1 VSLSDRLSSLS
12 PAQRELFELLRKK
25 NARPA
30 RPEPPPLVRRP
41 AVPAEEAAWPLTVDQ
56 ERLWFLYQLDPAD
69 SSYNIPMATTLVGA
83 VDPGALVRSLTE
95 IVRRHEAWRT
105 TFPARDGSPV
115 QVVHPPAPVPMPVI
129 DLSGLPE
136 ERRVAES
143 RRVLVEEV
151 RRPFDLEQGPLLRC
165 SLIRREPQI
174 HDWALTAHHI
184 VTDWYSSQV
193 FWGELAA
200 LYPSLAAGR
209 PVALPELPV
218 QYADF
223 AVWQR
228 TCLSG
233 EALREHLDYWTHHL
247 AGAPLALELPTDH
260 PRPVHFTT
268 RGRRI
273 RMALSRAR
281 SEGIKNYARVHRA
294 TPFMVIL
301 GLLQTL
307 LARASGQDQVIVASP
322 NVNRARPELQQL
334 LGFFITQLVYCTDL
348 GEDPTFSQLT
358 DRVRQVA
365 MGALA
370 HQDLPFGKLV
380 EALRPERDTSRPP
393 VAQVTLLLLEAAMA
407 SAFPDLG
414 GLRMREVELDP
425 EASSSELTLALWDS
439 PEGFKGHLEFNSDL
453 FDTTTVARL
462 AEGFVS
468 LLDAVVAGS
477 PTSDAPL
484 SALPVQSE
492 AATHQVL
499 REWNDTRLAGEAEPV
514 PVHRMIE
521 AQAGRTPEAVALVD
535 GEERWTYRELTARAA
550 ELAERLRRMGVG
562 PEARVAVCLPRS
574 GELVASL
581 LGILSSG
588 AAYVPLDPA
597 YPQERLRFMLEDC
610 GAAALVTRPELE
622 PLLPDLPVPRVN
634 PHPPTPSPTHPPD
647 PPGEGAPPPMTVES
661 VTGLPP
667 LPGGREGVWERG
679 PGGEGPGVA
688 GSPGVD
694 GATADHLAYLIY
706 TSGSTGRPKAVG
718 VRHHNVSTFVSWAG
732 ELFAEELAGGVLFST
747 SVCFDLSVF
756 EVFGTLAHGGTLIL
770 AENALALTE
779 IPAAG
784 EVGLINTVPSAMAEL
799 LRLAEQLPPSVRAV
813 SLCGEPFY
821 RRLADDIQARGIGRA
836 INLYG
841 PSEDTVYS
849 TWELV
854 PHGEELEPAIG
865 RPITGTQAY
874 VLDRGLWPVPMGAR
888 GELYLAGD
896 GLARGYMGRPDLTAD
911 RFVPDPFADRPG
923 GRMYRT
929 GDLSR
934 WRSGGALEFL
944 GRIDRQ
950 VKVRGFRIE
959 LGEIEAVLAALPGVA
974 DVAVVVRD
982 GRLAAYLVPDPEVEG
997 EALVEAARNA
1007 VLDRLPRHMAPALWA
1022 ALPALPHTPNG
1033 KVDHKAL
1040 PAPEALDGGSGAE
1053 AAPPRTPAE
1062 EALAAIWC
1070 EVLGLPGVGIHDN
1083 FFRLGGDSI
1092 LSIRVVARAR
1102 QAGLIL
1108 TPRQIFERQTVAELA
1123 AAAAPLDTT
1132 APVAET
1138 GPVTGA
1144 APLTPIQRWFLEAR
1158 PADPHHFNQAVLLET
1173 RTPVEDREL
1182 RRAVAAL
1189 LEHHDA
1195 LRLRFPEEGHA
1206 VFSPPAAEPPVTRVD
1221 LSAIPA
1227 ERRRAVLEEAAS
1239 SAQASLDLAS
1249 GPLLRAVFFDLGA
1262 GSPGRLLL
1270 VIHHLVVDGVSWRIL
1285 LEDLQTFPGLPAR
1298 TTSWQRWAE
1307 QLTEHA
1313 RSAAVQDEAAFWLAQ
1328 PEPEPLP
1335 VDRSEGEDT
1344 EASADTVSVTLPTE
1358 ATRAL
1363 LREAAAAYHGRPD
1376 DLLLTAVARA
1386 FQAWTGSSRLVLW
1399 LEGHGRE
1406 EALPGLPAMDLSRTV
1421 GWFTS
1426 LFPVALDLQGASEPG
1441 AAIRRV
1447 KETLREIP
1455 AGGIGHGLL
1464 RFGGE
1469 ETAAALAARLQPE
1482 VVFNHLGRLDLVL
1495 GDDSPYAPA
1504 PESSGWPR
1512 SPRALRRHRLEI
1524 NAAVAGGRL
1533 EVHWTYGRNVHE
1545 RATIERLARRF
1556 ASELEAL
1563 IAHCLAPGA
1572 GGWTPS
1578 DFPLARLGQNTLD
1591 RLTGNDPLV
1600 EDVYPLSPMQAGLLF
1615 HGIYAPATEIYFEQI
1630 SCTIRGDL
1638 DAAAFH
1644 RAWQRVVDRHGIL
1657 RTAFA
1662 WEGLEQPL
1670 QVVRRGV
1677 QLPWVEAD
1685 WQDVGETGAAD
1696 AQLAAFAA
1704 ADRQRPF
1711 SPGRAP
1717 LLRAALLRTGE
1728 RTHRFVWSFH
1738 HLLVDGWSLPP
1749 LFQEVFTLYELERRS
1764 PGGADPLPPP
1774 ALPYRDFVA
1783 WLARRD
1789 HAADERYWRQALAGI
1804 TGPTPL
1810 PWDSAAPPVAAKAD
1824 DFAQHQAAL
1833 SEEVT
1838 ATLDAFARERGM
1850 TLNTVVQGAWAILL
1864 SRWSGERE
1872 VVFGAVTSGR
1882 PPELPGFETAIGLF
1896 INTLPVRRSVDPET
1910 PLAAWLAD
1918 LQRTQIEARQHEH
1931 APLAEV
1937 QRWTDV
1943 PAREPLFQSLLVF
1956 ENYPLDETVSERL
1969 GGLQLEAVNAVER
1982 TSFPLSLAVVPG
1994 RHLRLRITH
2003 DGRLAPAGGE
2013 LLLSWLQRLLEGFAA
2028 APDRPLGDFDLLSEA
2043 EREQI
2048 RREHEESA
2056 RSRDA
2061 EDSLTRF
2068 ERQAAETP
2076 EASAVRDAA
2085 GTLTFAELDR
2095 RSTRLAWSL
2104 CEAGVGPESRVALA
2118 VGRSAGLLAGILGI
2132 WKAGAAW
2139 VPLDPAHPRERT
2151 AAILRDSEAA
2161 ALVTSREA
2169 LDLLPPGLPPV
2180 IRLEDPE
2187 DSEVISRPPSV
2198 PLLPE
2203 RAAYVLYTSGSTGD
2217 PKGVVIDHAALAG
2230 YLAWVD
2236 ETLLGPVG
2244 FALPATSA
2252 LTFDASL
2259 KQLLGP
2265 LLAGREVRILP
2276 EETATQPLAL
2286 ATALAMERCA
2296 AFNGVPA
2303 LWSALLDLVESGDAP
2318 VPDALRRVLLGGE
2331 ALSPEV
2337 VERTRRLL
2345 PQAEIWNLYGPTEAT
2360 ANATA
2365 ARIAP
2370 GDPVDAI
2377 TIGRPLPGVR
2387 VVVLDRDGR
2396 PVPAGASGELCL
2408 GGTGLARGYLGRP
2421 DLTAERFIPNPF
2433 SSIPGDRLYRT
2444 GDLVRRRL
2452 DDLLEHR
2459 GRTDLQVKVRGIR
2472 IELGEIEAVLR
2483 RHPAVRE
2490 AVVTVR
2496 PGGRPGDARLDAWIA
2511 TEPSVQITAADL
2523 RTWLRERLPPAAVPA
2538 DLTLLPELPRL
2549 PNGKIDRR
2557 ALASRSPE
2565 GETGGRPY
2573 AAPANDVEEKL
2584 AGLWSDLL
2592 GAERVGRGDNFFEL
2606 GGHSLLATQL
2616 MVRIRASFSVDLPLP
2631 AIFEAEDLAALA
2643 QQILA
2648 LRLGGENP
2656 EELALL
2662 MAELDGLSDEEVES
2676 LLGDDLN
2683 DPDGLDDPEN
2693 EA

>member
-25 NARPA
+25 NVRPA

-41 AVPAEEAAWPLTVDQ
+41 SASGDDAWPLTADQ
-56 ERLWFLYQLDPAD
+56 ERLWFLYQLDPED
-69 SSYNIPMATTLVGA
+69 SSYNIPMATSLAGT
-83 VDPGALVRSLTE
+83 VDPGALARSLTE

-105 TFPARDGSPV
+105 TFPTRDGSPV
-115 QVVHPPAPVPMPVI
+115 QVVHPPAPVPLPLI

-143 RRVLVEEV
+143 RRVLIEEV

-165 SLIRREPQI
+165 CLIRREPEI
-174 HDWALTAHHI
+174 HDWVLTAHHI

-200 LYPSLAAGR
+200 FYPAMVAGR
-209 PVALPELPV
+209 PAALPELPV

-228 TCLSG
+228 ACLSG
-233 EALREHLDYWTHHL
+233 ETLQEHLDYWTRHL
-247 AGAPLALELPTDH
+247 AGAPLALELPTDR

-273 RMALSRAR
+273 RMALSRAQA
-281 SEGIKNYARVHRA
+281 EGLKTYARVHRA

-301 GLLQTL
+301 ALLQTL
-307 LARASGQDQVIVASP
+307 LARASGQDRVIVAAP
-322 NVNRARPELQQL
+322 NVNRARPELHQL

-348 GEDPTFSQLT
+348 GEDPDFSRLL

-365 MGALA
+365 LGALA

-393 VAQVTLLLLEAAMA
+393 LAQVTLLLLEAAMT
-407 SAFPDLG
+407 SAFPDMG
-414 GLRMREVELDP
+414 GLRMKEVDLDP
-425 EASSSELTLALWDS
+425 EASSSELTLGLWDS
-439 PEGFKGHLEFNSDL
+439 PDGFSGYLEFNSDL

-477 PTSDAPL
+477 DAPL

-499 REWNDTRLAGEAEPV
+499 REWNDTHLAEEAEPFSV
-514 PVHRMIE
+514 HRPVHQPVHQIIA

-535 GEERWTYRELTARAA
+535 GEERWTYRELAGRAA
-550 ELAERLRRMGVG
+550 ELAARLRRMGVG

-622 PLLPDLPVPRVN
+622 PLLPDLPVPRVV
-634 PHPPTPSPTHPPD
+634 PSAG
-647 PPGEGAPPPMTVES
+647 PGEHGWS
-661 VTGLPP
+661 GN
-667 LPGGREGVWERG
+667 
-679 PGGEGPGVA
+679 
-688 GSPGVD
+688 D
-694 GATADHLAYLIY
+694 GATAEHLAYLIY

-718 VRHHNVSTFVSWAG
+718 VRHRNVSTFVSWAG

-756 EVFGTLAHGGTLIL
+756 EIFGTLAHGGTLIL

-813 SLCGEPFY
+813 SLCGEPFS

-849 TWELV
+849 TWALV

-911 RFVPDPFADRPG
+911 RFVPDPFTDRPG

-959 LGEIEAVLAALPGVA
+959 LGEIEAVLASLPGVT

-982 GRLAAYLVPDPEVEG
+982 GRLAAYLVPDPEVDEG
-997 EALVEAARNA
+997 SLVEAARNA

-1022 ALPALPHTPNG
+1022 SLPALPHTPNG

-1040 PAPEALDGGSGAE
+1040 PAPEALDGGGGAE
-1053 AAPPRTPAE
+1053 VAPPRTPAE
-1062 EALAAIWC
+1062 EALARIWS

-1132 APVAET
+1132 APAVET
-1138 GPVTGA
+1138 GPVTGV
-1144 APLTPIQRWFLEAR
+1144 APFTPIQRWFMDAR

-1182 RRAVAAL
+1182 RRTVAAL

-1195 LRLRFPEEGHA
+1195 LRLRFVEDGRA
-1206 VFSPPAAEPPVTRVD
+1206 VFSPVVPPGAAEPPVTRID

-1227 ERRRAVLEEAAS
+1227 ERRRSILEAAAS
-1239 SAQASLDLAS
+1239 SAQESLDLAS
-1249 GPLLRAVFFDLGA
+1249 GPLLRAVLFDQGA
-1262 GSPGRLLL
+1262 EPGRLLL

-1285 LEDLQTFPGLPAR
+1285 LEDLQSFPGLPAR

-1313 RSAAVQDEAAFWLAQ
+1313 RSAVVREEAAFWLAQ

-1335 VDRSEGEDT
+1335 VDRADGDDM
-1344 EASADTVSVTLPTE
+1344 EASADTVSVTLPAE

-1386 FQAWTGSSRLVLW
+1386 FAAWTGSPRLVLW

-1426 LFPVALDLQGASEPG
+1426 LFPVALDLERASDPG
-1441 AAIRRV
+1441 AAIRRI
-1447 KETLREIP
+1447 KETLREVP
-1455 AGGIGHGLL
+1455 AGGIGYGLL
-1464 RFGGE
+1464 RWLADE
-1469 ETAAALAARLQPE
+1469 DQADTAAALAARRQPE

-1512 SPRALRRHRLEI
+1512 SPRAHRPHRLEI
-1524 NAAVAGGRL
+1524 NAAVVGGRL
-1533 EVHWTYGRNVHE
+1533 EVHWTYGRDVHE

-1578 DFPLARLGQNTLD
+1578 DFPLARLGQTALD
-1591 RLTGNDPLV
+1591 RLAGNDPLV

-1644 RAWQRVVDRHGIL
+1644 RAWQRVVDRHSIL

-1677 QLPWVEAD
+1677 EIPWVEAD

-1696 AQLAAFAA
+1696 TQLATFAA

-1728 RTHRFVWSFH
+1728 STHRFVWSFH

-1774 ALPYRDFVA
+1774 VLPYRDFVA

-1789 HAADERYWRQALAGI
+1789 HTADERYWRQALAGI

-1810 PWDSAAPPVAAKAD
+1810 PWDSAAPPVAVKAD
-1824 DFAQHQAAL
+1824 DFAQHQTAL

-1838 ATLDAFARERGM
+1838 AALDTFARERGM

-1896 INTLPVRRSVDPET
+1896 INTLPVRRAVDPET
-1910 PLAAWLAD
+1910 PLAGWLAD

-1937 QRWTDV
+1937 QRWTAV

-1969 GGLQLEAVNAVER
+1969 GGLQLEAVDAVER

-1994 RHLRLRITH
+1994 HHLRLRITH
-2003 DGRLAPAGGE
+2003 DGRLAPASGE

-2028 APDRPLGDFDLLSEA
+2028 APDRPLGAFDLLSEA

-2048 RREHEESA
+2048 RGEHEETA
-2056 RSRDA
+2056 RPHAMGPAADA
-2061 EDSLTRF
+2061 LQRF
-2068 ERQAAETP
+2068 ERRAAETP
-2076 EASAVRDAA
+2076 DAPAVRDAA

-2095 RSTRLAWSL
+2095 RAARLARAL
-2104 CEAGVGPESRVALA
+2104 RETGVGPESRVALA

-2139 VPLDPAHPRERT
+2139 VPLDPAHPRQRT
-2151 AAILRDSEAA
+2151 AAILRDSAAA
-2161 ALVTSREA
+2161 ALVTSPEA

-2180 IRLEDPE
+2180 VGLEDAPDGSE
-2187 DSEVISRPPSV
+2187 DTAEPPSL

-2217 PKGVVIDHAALAG
+2217 PKGVVIDHVALAG

-2236 ETLLGPVG
+2236 EVLLGPVG

-2286 ATALAMERCA
+2286 ATALATERFA

-2303 LWSALLDLVESGDAP
+2303 LWNALLDLVESGNAP
-2318 VPDALRRVLLGGE
+2318 APEALRRVLLGGE
-2331 ALSPEV
+2331 ALSPEL

-2365 ARIAP
+2365 ARLAP
-2370 GDPVDAI
+2370 GEGAGSI

-2387 VVVLDRDGR
+2387 VEVLDRDGG

-2408 GGTGLARGYLGRP
+2408 GGSGLARGYLGRP

-2433 SSIPGDRLYRT
+2433 SSVPGDRLYRT

-2452 DDLLEHR
+2452 DGLLEHR

-2490 AVVTVR
+2490 AAVTVR
-2496 PGGRPGDARLDAWIA
+2496 PPGSNTRPGDARLDAWIA
-2511 TEPSVQITAADL
+2511 TEASAQITAADL
-2523 RTWLRERLPPAAVPA
+2523 RIWLRERLPPAAVPA

-2549 PNGKIDRR
+2549 PNGKLDRR
-2557 ALASRSPE
+2557 TLASRAPE
-2565 GETGGRPY
+2565 GETGGRSY
-2573 AAPANDVEEKL
+2573 VAPANDVEEKL

-2648 LRLGGENP
+2648 LRLGDENP
-2656 EELALL
+2656 EDLARL
-2662 MAELDGLSDEEVES
+2662 MAELDALSDDEVES
-2676 LLGDDLN
+2676 LLGNDLNDDLN
-2683 DPDGLDDPEN
+2683 DPADPEED